1 MANKKIKAKQLKNKN
16 IDNKVIVQ
24 GREYEINMNL
34 GVLAELEDIYGDVDK
49 AMKSLQSKKIRPYID
64 FMYAI
69 MIQEDG
75 NEKLTR
81 KEVGK
86 MLDTDFISNLIGK
99 TEVAMKNSF
108 GEAEE
113 KEDNLGE

>member
-1 MANKKIKAKQLKNKN
+1 MQKRVTAKQLKSKK
-16 IDNKVIVQ
+16 IDNKVTVK
-24 GREYEINMNL
+24 GREYEITMNM
-34 GVLAELEDIYGDVDK
+34 GVLAELEDIYGDVNT
-49 AMKSLQSKKIRPYID
+49 AMKALQSKKVRAYID

-69 MIQEDG
+69 MVLEDG
-75 NEKLTR
+75 NENLTR

-86 MLDTDFISNLIGK
+86 MLDANFINDLIEK
-99 TEVAMKNSF
+99 TGAAMKNSF